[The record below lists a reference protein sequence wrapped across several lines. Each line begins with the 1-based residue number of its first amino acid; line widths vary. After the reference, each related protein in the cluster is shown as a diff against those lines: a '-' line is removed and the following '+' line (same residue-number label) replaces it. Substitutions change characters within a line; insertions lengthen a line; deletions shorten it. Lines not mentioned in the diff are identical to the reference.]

1 MAKKTDWK
9 KTTWGFMLINVLIAI
24 AVVVGVILSIV
35 LALRHYTQHGVEIVV
50 PNITSLYLEE
60 AKIVTAAEGL
70 KLEVIDSTY
79 SKKTPLGTIV
89 EQNPQ
94 AGSHVKHGR
103 SIYVIQNAHIRKPV
117 ILPNLEDLSLRQ
129 AEATI
134 QSLGLT
140 VENITYEP
148 STYKDIILEVRHADT
163 VIHAG
168 IRLEEGS
175 AVTLVVGQGQGT
187 LEVSVPNIVGMPLSE
202 AQSWLRMNS
211 LRAGMVE
218 YDVEPTEENKSQYI
232 IYSQEPKDGTII
244 VEGSAVNVKL
254 SLNKEKAITADSE
267 EDEEEFF

>member
-1 MAKKTDWK
+1 MAASK
-9 KTTWGFMLINVLIAI
+9 
-24 AVVVGVILSIV
+24 
-35 LALRHYTQHGVEIVV
+35 
-50 PNITSLYLEE
+50 
-60 AKIVTAAEGL
+60 GL

-140 VENITYEP
+140 IEDITYEP
-148 STYKDIILEVRHADT
+148 STYKNIILEVRHADT

-168 IRLEEGS
+168 TRLEEGS

-187 LEVSVPNIVGMPLSE
+187 QEVSVPNIVGLSLTE
-202 AQSWLRMNS
+202 AQSWLRTNS
-211 LRAGMVE
+211 LRAGIVE
-218 YDVEPTEENKSQYI
+218 YDVEPTEENKTQYI

-244 VEGSAVNVKL
+244 VEGSAVNIKL
-254 SLNKEKAITADSE
+254 SLNREKAITADSE
-267 EDEEEFF
+267 GDEEEFF